1 MVEQFKY
8 QSDEFDRNAQR
19 HIIPLY
25 IRDSLG
31 NYVYSSTGTLAKHQ
45 DHHYVLFAA
54 HALDGGTSIDQ
65 LYAFMKDG
73 TFYNL
78 AENSVAHKV
87 FKNEDIGIF
96 DLFNIAF
103 DGKNYFDLHETSLIG
118 LDKKHFYWI
127 GFPGSKSK
135 SKQIHRS
142 KTPEALVQQYVQE
155 QEDGS
160 YFTNTKY
167 FAIHSKLITNNNM
180 EMTGKYDRE
189 NTNLKYAGRVSMAP
203 HPSGMS
209 GGAMY
214 FSTKAQKLQSRVIDT
229 FRFAGIGVKY
239 KKDNT
244 IVGVPRTKIIELLN
258 LFKKEQPMTYQII
271 GQQP

>member
-1 MVEQFKY
+1 MVKQFKY

-25 IRDSLG
+25 IKDGLG
-31 NYVYSSTGTLAKHQ
+31 NYFYSSTGTLAKHQ
-45 DHHYVLFAA
+45 DHHYILFAA
-54 HALDGGTSIDQ
+54 HALDDGTSIDQ
-65 LYAFMKDG
+65 LYAFTKDG
-73 TFYNL
+73 AFYNL
-78 AENSVAHKV
+78 AENSIAHKV

-96 DLFNIAF
+96 DLFDIEF
-103 DGKNYFDLHETSLIG
+103 HGKNYFDLHETSLVG

-127 GFPGSKSK
+127 GFPVSKSK

-142 KTPEALVQQYVQE
+142 KTPETLVQQYVRE

-160 YFTNTKY
+160 YFTNMKY
-167 FAIHSKLITNNNM
+167 FAIHSKIIANNNM
-180 EMTGKYDRE
+180 EITGKYDRE

-214 FSTKAQKLQSRVIDT
+214 FSTKAQKLQSGVSDT

-244 IVGVPRTKIIELLN
+244 IVGVSRIKLIELLN
-258 LFKKEQPMTYQII
+258 VLEKEQPLTYQAT